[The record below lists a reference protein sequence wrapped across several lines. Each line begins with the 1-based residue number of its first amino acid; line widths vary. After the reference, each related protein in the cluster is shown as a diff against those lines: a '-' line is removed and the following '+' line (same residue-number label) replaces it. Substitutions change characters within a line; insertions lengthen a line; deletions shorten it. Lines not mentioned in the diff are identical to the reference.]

1 MLSRKITNFIRYILD
16 ELLPPVIRDNY
27 YLMYPLFFIWFKG
40 KNVKKFMTFKSVFH
54 SLSEEEFSK
63 YYEEYEYIANR
74 DTDLSSD
81 SINFIINHLGAN
93 KEISIVDIGC
103 GSGYVLRQIY
113 KNGYKN
119 ILGVDLVPKTINNDF
134 KIEAGNIENLPFPD
148 SFFDTVICNHT
159 LEHVLDLPKA
169 INELKRI
176 AKKKLIITVPC
187 QRYYRYTFDLHIHF
201 FSQISYL
208 LKYINLP
215 DSQIEYHNIRGDWSV
230 VCSFEK

>member
-1 MLSRKITNFIRYILD
+1 
-16 ELLPPVIRDNY
+16 
-27 YLMYPLFFIWFKG
+27 
-40 KNVKKFMTFKSVFH
+40 MTFKSAFH

-119 ILGVDLVPKTINNDF
+119 ILGVDLVPKTVNDDF
-134 KIEAGNIENLPFPD
+134 KIEAGNIENLSFPD
-148 SFFDTVICNHT
+148 GYFDTVICNHT

-215 DSQIEYHNIRGDWSV
+215 DSQIEYHNIKGDWSV